1 MGFHTNSTKIRRKS
15 NGTRRW
21 EATAP
26 LLGVPDHIARRFAH
40 TLVAIAN
47 GKQKSYLFTI
57 TMPGSGV
64 MSGDIEV
71 TDEMRERTTR
81 WIGGFP
87 RPSRR
92 ILNEICDAL
101 REIEWTGSEMVAE
114 PTSGRIVFGINT
126 AFNAPNAESVLA
138 FMVAAVLHAGYGDN
152 VRLCPKE
159 TKTKR
164 CGIWFADFPKGRN
177 IRKYCCTPHQKQH
190 AKFLSISKSTSGGK
204 AK

>member
-15 NGTRRW
+15 NGTRKW

-26 LLGVPDHIARRFAH
+26 LLLVPDHIARRFAH

-57 TMPGSGV
+57 TMPESGV

-71 TDEMRERTTR
+71 TDEIRQRTIKWLR
-81 WIGGFP
+81 GFP
-87 RPSRR
+87 KPSRR

-101 REIEWTGSEMVAE
+101 REIEWTNSEMVAE
-114 PTSGRIVFGINT
+114 PAPGRIVFGINA
-126 AFNAPNAESVLA
+126 AFHAPSAESVLA
-138 FMVAAVLHAGYGDN
+138 FMVAAVLHAGYADN
-152 VRLCPKE
+152 VRQCPKE
-159 TKTKR
+159 TKTTK
-164 CGIWFADFPKGRN
+164 CGLWFADFPTGRS
-177 IRKYCCTPHQKQH
+177 IKKYCCTAHERQH
-190 AKFLSISKSTSGGK
+190 AKYRCITNPKRK